1 MRAALRLNDHYH
13 GTPPIWRRP
22 DLLADGEMAFRAG
35 RFYEARE
42 LWEAE
47 GLTARG
53 TERGWI
59 TGLAQVATG
68 FLKCDE
74 SSYSVAERF
83 LFRGLHALHAAPDR
97 VRTVDAATL
106 RAAAEQLLVAL
117 RRGDPADARA
127 LAAAPAA

>member
-1 MRAALRLNDHYH
+1 
-13 GTPPIWRRP
+13 
-22 DLLADGEMAFRAG
+22 MAFRAG
-35 RFYEARE
+35 RFHQARE

-53 TERGWI
+53 PERGWI
-59 TGLAQVATG
+59 HGLAQIAAG

-74 SSYSVAERF
+74 SAFAVAERY
-83 LFRGLHALHAAPDR
+83 LFRGVHALHDAPES
-97 VRTVDAATL
+97 VRTVDAVVL
-106 RAAAEQLLVAL
+106 RAAAEQLLDAL